1 MKNSCCW
8 VNYKWVIIQNQIV
21 ILKKKFYE
29 TFQTTVLKKEEHVTG
44 VDTTNIRAKSNF
56 IALKAEADNLDINNW
71 LMFPL
76 V

>member
-1 MKNSCCW
+1 MSHYPEPDSHIKE
-8 VNYKWVIIQNQIV
+8 K
-21 ILKKKFYE
+21 
-29 TFQTTVLKKEEHVTG
+29 VLWDLSNDGTKKEEHVTG